1 MEHSISGFTTE
12 FVNARVFTSLDSFPE
27 WELPEVRA
35 RANVGVCVSGGG
47 NRASSTT
54 MGVLRALHH
63 LGLLSRVRYLSAVSG
78 SGWGVLPW
86 TYLPAHYEE
95 ERFLGAV
102 EPPESLRVSALENPD
117 PLSFQALVAGCHIM
131 DTFFSNAMH
140 LAGHETYSRA
150 LGQLFL
156 TPIGIGSWQKF
167 FGWSKAHLARVLERN
182 PHLEASEFHSIERQ
196 RPFWIAGGSLL
207 RGQFPDPTFRALP
220 FEMTALYSGVPAL
233 YPMAGSEGRHI
244 GGGYLESFGFGSD
257 HPSAPPSSQGYH
269 LRVGRPHQRFSL
281 CDVLG
286 ITGAEPARA
295 LDLKRLTILGFPEY
309 KYWSPRQPEDPSKA
323 YAFGD
328 GGDVDYL
335 GVYPLLR
342 RRVERIVLV
351 VNSRTPIDDS
361 ATLNT
366 SIPPLFG
373 EGSKLLQ
380 VFPEEMLAPLQA
392 GLRSR
397 RALGDTVL
405 HRDRYQ
411 VKDNEFLG
419 IRGGWEVEVLWLYNE
434 RVPQWESRLPLPL
447 QELLNTDALRGF
459 PHLETIFQ
467 NPPKIIELT
476 ALQSTML
483 SHLACWNVLE
493 HRAEFESMLE

>member
-1 MEHSISGFTTE
+1 MAHLPPQIESE
-12 FVNARVFTSLDSFPE
+12 FVNARVYTNPDSFPE
-27 WELPEVRA
+27 WKLPEVRA
-35 RANVGVCVSGGG
+35 RANVGVCLSGGG
-47 NRASSTT
+47 NRASSLS

-63 LGLLSRVRYLSAVSG
+63 LGLLPGVRYLSAVSG
-78 SGWGVLPW
+78 SGWGLLPW
-86 TYLPAHYEE
+86 TYLPADYDED
-95 ERFLGAV
+95 RFLGAV
-102 EPPESLRVSALENPD
+102 EPPESLVLSALQNPD
-117 PLSFQALVAGCHIM
+117 TLSFQALVAGCHIM
-131 DTFFSNAMH
+131 DTFFSNALH

-156 TPIGIGSWQKF
+156 TPIGMGSWQKF
-167 FGWSKAHLARVLERN
+167 FSWNGAYLLRVLERN
-182 PHLEASEFHSIERQ
+182 PHLQASDFHIVERS

-207 RGQFPDPTFRALP
+207 RGQFPDPNFRALP
-220 FEMTALYSGVPAL
+220 FEMTALYCGVPSL

-257 HPSAPPSSQGYH
+257 HPGAPPSIDGYH

-295 LDLKRLTILGFPEY
+295 LDLKRLTFLGFPEY
-309 KYWSPRQPEDPSKA
+309 KYWSPRQPEPSHKD

-342 RRVERIVLV
+342 RRVERIVLI
-351 VNSRTPIDDS
+351 VNSKTPIDEGCPV
-361 ATLNT
+361 NE

-373 EGSKLLQ
+373 EGSEVLQ
-380 VFPEEMLAPLQA
+380 VFPREKLAPLQA

-397 RALGDTVL
+397 RAVGDTVL

-411 VKDNEFLG
+411 VIDNEFLA
-419 IRGGWEVEVLWLYNE
+419 ISGGWEVEVLWLYNE
-434 RVPQWESRLPLPL
+434 RVPRWESRLPPEL
-447 QELLNTDALRGF
+447 QEQLHSDALRGF

-493 HRAEFESMLE
+493 HRYEFESMLS